1 VRVHNRPKSST
12 LIDVAGISRD
22 GAGAATSKAGA
33 GAANGCNETKRRA
46 VMSVNVEQ
54 HDCYSLVN

>member
-1 VRVHNRPKSST
+1 